1 MGIAREGR
9 NLQSHTSHLNA
20 EEIAALETPR
30 RDARAEVNDDDDQT
44 GPLPGHPEVV
54 SGRQSSVV

>member
-1 MGIAREGR
+1 MSIAREGR

-30 RDARAEVNDDDDQT
+30 RDARAEVNDDDQM

-54 SGRQSSVV
+54 LGRQASLV